1 MQQQAQTLS
10 LPSCLIS
17 SLSGQ
22 LAESVSPCVETAP
35 ESPTNSLCALSK
47 SYQTSCAVF
56 SQQWKLPRAQMLIHY
71 FNEFI
76 INIMLIHLHHG
87 LHYLKVV

>member
-1 MQQQAQTLS
+1 MQKQAQTFS

-35 ESPTNSLCALSK
+35 ESPTNSFYALSK
-47 SYQTSCAVF
+47 SYQTSCAGF
-56 SQQWKLPRAQMLIHY
+56 SQQWKLPREQM
-71 FNEFI
+71 
-76 INIMLIHLHHG
+76 
-87 LHYLKVV
+87 